1 VTVEVKIGVQHAP
14 RELSVS
20 TEEQP
25 EAVLAAL
32 AGAIKDDSLFSLTDD
47 KGRTVAVLA
56 SKVAYLDFTA
66 DAGRKVGF
74 GLAASEAVTAASS

>member
-1 VTVEVKIGVQHAP
+1 VTVEVKIGVQYAP

-32 AGAIKDDSLFSLTDD
+32 AGALKDDALFTLTDE
-47 KGRTVAVLA
+47 KGRTVAVPA

-74 GLAASEAVTAASS
+74 GLAASEAVTAQA